1 MVTIRRE
8 KSSDAAAREAL
19 LDLAYGPIRFEKPS
33 ERLRAGRAPA
43 RGLSFVA
50 VGGGQKNSKV
60 IGTVRLWEVTAGP
73 DCAALLL
80 GPLAVDPAQRRRGIG
95 SALMRHAMR
104 AAARRGHRA
113 VLLAG
118 DAPYYGRFGFS
129 AERTAGLW
137 LPGLADRSRLL
148 GRELTA
154 GALDGVRGAIR
165 ASKKQPRTPIA
176 AAVAALAR
184 PLKPQA
190 A

>member
-50 VGGGQKNSKV
+50 AEDGRV

-148 GRELTA
+148 GRELAA

-165 ASKKQPRTPIA
+165 ASKKQPVRTPLLG
-176 AAVAALAR
+176 AVASLGR